1 MSKLSECLPLQE
13 TTNIRPLVWLLA
25 VLCDKCSSRDLVYFH
40 RIAQCDLLPVPVA
53 IPLSVSLSFCSG
65 RCFSVPVH
73 VAVFPSLSL
82 SLCPFPCPR
91 LSVPVPVFSAP
102 VSSPCSRHFVP
113 LSLSLSLYPCPCW
126 TGTRTGMG
134 KERRELQS
142 ISLPNTNAV
151 QNVAVLMVILLYIHA
166 KWRINLCPC
175 KRCTNPST
183 LQQEILYGAK
193 LRLFCIKLQDTWTT
207 KIFFCAIF
215 LRRQIKFDS
224 STRSTEQFEIES
236 KRDRWPCTKSPEKR
250 LDPVTPQTIEPPQR

>member
-91 LSVPVPVFSAP
+91 LSVPVPVFSARFFALFP
-102 VSSPCSRHFVP
+102 SLCPSVAVPVP
-113 LSLSLSLYPCPCW
+113 LSLSLLNRDKNRDGEGEKGVAKYLIAEHKCSPECGSVNGYTSLHS
-126 TGTRTGMG
+126 R
-134 KERRELQS
+134 KVADK
-142 ISLPNTNAV
+142 SLPV
-151 QNVAVLMVILLYIHA
+151 Q
-166 KWRINLCPC
+166 
-175 KRCTNPST
+175 T
-183 LQQEILYGAK
+183 LH
-193 LRLFCIKLQDTWTT
+193 
-207 KIFFCAIF
+207 
-215 LRRQIKFDS
+215 
-224 STRSTEQFEIES
+224 
-236 KRDRWPCTKSPEKR
+236 
-250 LDPVTPQTIEPPQR
+250 